1 MPSVTHD
8 GRSFMVDGK
17 RVWLVS
23 GRVPYARLPRDQ
35 WASRIQAAK
44 NAGLNTIET
53 PVFWNRHEP
62 RPGRFEFTGENDL
75 RHFIDLV
82 GKAGMYC
89 ILGIGPYVGSDWDM
103 GGLPAY
109 LRENPETQFRTN
121 NPAYLEACSRFIAAV
136 ADQVR
141 GWQITAPGTGGPI
154 ILLQCESEW
163 TCGHQQLATSYLG
176 ELTRYIRESGLS
188 VPIANSNNLWQS
200 VEGQIDAW
208 SGTDQMLGVM
218 RQLAKVRD
226 GQPRMVL
233 DFATSRQ
240 DTWGDEPREVM
251 TPREV
256 ERRLTQIAAGGGQ
269 WNITSFCG
277 GTNFGFFGGR
287 TDDGVA
293 TFATH
298 AADRGC
304 AIDQAGQ
311 PTALYAAIKR
321 VSCMAS
327 RFGRVL
333 SALEPSYQPVTI
345 AASAMATSKKSKAA
359 PTESGVSVVHTSGP
373 QGGMAFVFAHGDE
386 AHVREATLLLAD
398 GTELPVAL
406 GTQPAAW
413 CLLDV
418 NVSPRCHVDYCS
430 VSALGA
436 TSNILVAF
444 GPAGARAVIS
454 VNGAPAESTIPSDD
468 GPEVLMHEG
477 LVIVLV
483 RTEDAAHVGFGD
495 DAVYLNVG
503 GMTATG
509 QPMPLGNAK
518 QCTRIGTDAKSKP
531 HVFEPV
537 KRAPRSEKVTLEH
550 WTCAVQE
557 DYITGTSPR
566 FAGIPS
572 IQGLAALGAPT
583 GYGWYRFSL
592 ENDKPGDVTLDFG
605 VGGDRLHVFSD
616 GRLVGIAGVGPG
628 AAPQMGVHLKKG
640 PQTLVIFAENL
651 GRFASGL
658 NVGEPKGLV
667 DDIYDVAPVKLSKPA
682 IEEAVPVAL
691 LPFRAPLWDVAE
703 GDVTVPQRARMTFK
717 LSAKAP
723 LLLRMA
729 TPPSSGLLLLNNK
742 PFATVD
748 RSGPACIEVPSE
760 LIHKGANT
768 LELTVLVPDQVEE
781 ELEIAAK
788 SIELFEVV
796 AGFAERSEVAFA
808 RWEQPDDAA
817 FVPVAK
823 AHPTPGH
830 PAWFRAEFA
839 LRHAEPL
846 FLEPIGMTKGQI
858 FVNGRHLGRYFVA
871 TKVGKPVPPQ
881 SRYYIPA
888 SFLKAGDD
896 ARNELVIFDEHGHT
910 PGRVRLA
917 P

>member
-23 GRVPYARLPRDQ
+23 GRVPYARLPRNL
-35 WASRIQAAK
+35 WAARILAAK

-53 PVFWNRHEP
+53 PVFWNRHET

-89 ILGIGPYVGSDWDM
+89 ILGLGPYVGSDWDM

-109 LRENPETQFRTN
+109 LRENTDTKFRTN
-121 NPAYLEACSRFIAAV
+121 NPAYLEACSRFIGAV

-163 TCGHQQLATSYLG
+163 TCGHQQLATQYLG

-200 VEGQIDAW
+200 VEGQIDGW
-208 SGTDQMLGVM
+208 SGTEQMLGVM

-226 GQPRMVL
+226 GQPRVVL

-240 DTWGDEPREVM
+240 DTWGDEPRPVM

-287 TDDGVA
+287 TDDGLA

-298 AADRGC
+298 AADHGC
-304 AIDQAGQ
+304 ALDQAGQ
-311 PTALYAAIKR
+311 PTPIYAAIKR
-321 VSCMAS
+321 VSLMAS

-333 SALEPSYQPVTI
+333 SALDPSYQPVTI
-345 AASAMATSKKSKAA
+345 AGSTLGSSKKSKAT
-359 PTESGVSVVHTSGP
+359 PTEAGVSVVHTSGP

-386 AHVREATLLLAD
+386 ANVREATLLLHD

-418 NVSPRCHVDYCS
+418 NVSPRCRVDYCN
-430 VSALGA
+430 VSALGT

-444 GPAGARAVIS
+444 GPAGGRAIVS
-454 VNGAPAESTIPSDD
+454 VNGAPVESTIPDD
-468 GPEVLMHEG
+468 EQPEVLTHEG

-483 RTEDAAHVGFGD
+483 RAEEAASVGFGD
-495 DAVYLNVG
+495 DAVYVG
-503 GMTATG
+503 VAGMSTTG
-509 QPMPLGNAK
+509 QPMAMGSAK
-518 QCTRIGTDAKSKP
+518 QCLRIGADAKAKP
-531 HVFEPV
+531 HLFEQV
-537 KRAPRSEKVTLEH
+537 KRAPRSEKVAIEH
-550 WTCAVQE
+550 WTCALQNE
-557 DYITGTSPR
+557 YTEGTSPR
-566 FAGIPS
+566 YAGIPS
-572 IQGLAALGAPT
+572 VQGLAALGAPS
-583 GYGWYRFSL
+583 GYGWYRFAL
-592 ENDKPGDVTLDFG
+592 ENDQPADATIDFG
-605 VGGDRLHVFSD
+605 VGGDRFHIFSD
-616 GRLVGIAGVGPG
+616 GRHVATAGVGPG
-628 AAPQMGVHLKKG
+628 ALPQVSVHMKKG
-640 PQTLVIFAENL
+640 TQTLVVLAENL

-667 DDIYDVAPVKLSKPA
+667 DDVFDVVTLKLSKPA

-703 GDVTVPQRARMTFK
+703 GDVTDSYRAKMTFK
-717 LSAKAP
+717 LAAKATV
-723 LLLRMA
+723 LLRMSK
-729 TPPSSGLLLLNNK
+729 PPSAGLLLLNNK
-742 PFATVD
+742 PFAAVD
-748 RSGPACIEVPSE
+748 RSGPGCIEIPSE
-760 LIHKGANT
+760 LVHKGVNT

-781 ELEIAAK
+781 ELEASAK

-796 AGFAERSEVAFA
+796 GGLAERSEVGFA
-808 RWEQPDDAA
+808 RWEQPQDGA

-823 AHPTPGH
+823 AHPVAGQ
-830 PAWFRAEFA
+830 PAWFRGEFA
-839 LRHAEPL
+839 VRHAEAL
-846 FLEPIGMTKGQI
+846 YFEPVGLTKGQF
-858 FVNGRHLGRYFVA
+858 FVNGKHVGRYFVA
-871 TKVGKPVPPQ
+871 TKAGKPVPPQ
-881 SRYYIPA
+881 SRYYIPGA
-888 SFLKAGDD
+888 LLKAGPDE
-896 ARNELVIFDEHGHT
+896 RNELVIFDEHGHT
-910 PGRVRLA
+910 PGRVRLTS
-917 P
+917 